1 MSLGTLA
8 PSGFFTPGDVK
19 AEAAALHS
27 ATLALAKSLDYRLD
41 AASQDLL
48 ASWDAFVD
56 DERDFYGRSQAFLY
70 FLDFAD
76 NSSRDQVLAL
86 ESRYNDLKAAI
97 GKVVADPASDD
108 TSTSLDALP
117 VFGPPDTREVHS
129 ILAEKGG
136 PVSEATGAVGK
147 AVAAVEKAA
156 GGVVDTVKS
165 IGWETIAGAVLVIG
179 VVGLTLVYVAKSG
192 AVKVGA

>member
-1 MSLGTLA
+1 MLA
-8 PSGFFTPGDVK
+8 ASGFFTPGQVK
-19 AEAAALHS
+19 AEAESLHE
-27 ATLALAKSLDYRLD
+27 ATLALGKSLDYRLD

-56 DERDFYGRSQAFLY
+56 DERDFYGRAQAFLY

-86 ESRYNDLKAAI
+86 ESRYNDLKTAI
-97 GKVVADPASDD
+97 GKVTADASSGD
-108 TSTSLDALP
+108 TSTSLDVLP
-117 VFGPPDTREVHS
+117 VFSDPDAREVHS

-136 PVSEATGAVGK
+136 PLSEATGAVGG
-147 AVAAVEKAA
+147 VVGSVEKAV

-165 IGWETIAGAVLVIG
+165 IGWETIAGAVLVVG
-179 VVGLTLVYVAKSG
+179 TVGLVLVFIAKSG
-192 AVKVGA
+192 AVKVGVG